1 MKGRGR
7 IVSYAVNQKSIS
19 LRIEMAGQPA
29 TVEELEQYKGKT
41 KTLRLDAF
49 ELIGK
54 IESITLRKTVG
65 LLIHAARFDS
75 VSRRLFTLLDKDA
88 LSIELST
95 PEQDKL
101 FYFLDTVARAR
112 NGKREDLLFEL
123 SSFTKNDGAGEKTIA
138 GKRSVFDLSGAQL
151 RVVLAKLSH
160 LVGREEPSCSTPS
173 RA

>member
-7 IVSYAVNQKSIS
+7 IASYAVNQKNIS

-29 TVEELEQYKGKT
+29 TVEELEHYKGKT

-49 ELIGK
+49 QLVGK

-75 VSRRLFTLLDKDA
+75 ISRRLFTLLDKDS
-88 LSIELST
+88 LNIEVST
-95 PEQDKL
+95 AEQDKL
-101 FYFLDTVARAR
+101 LYFLDTAVKTR
-112 NGKREDLLFEL
+112 NRKPEDLLFEL
-123 SSFTKNDGAGEKTIA
+123 SSFTRTEPNGPRTIP

-151 RVVLAKLSH
+151 RVVLGKLSH
-160 LVGREEPSCSTPS
+160 LVAHEEPSCSTPS
-173 RA
+173 RP